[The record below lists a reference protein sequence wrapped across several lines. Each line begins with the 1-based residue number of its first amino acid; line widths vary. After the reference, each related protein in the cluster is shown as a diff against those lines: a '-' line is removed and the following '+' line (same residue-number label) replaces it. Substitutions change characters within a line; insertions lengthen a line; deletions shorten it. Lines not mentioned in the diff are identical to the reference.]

1 MIAIIEAHALSI
13 EYCGVL
19 ALGRTEDRVSFALIR
34 QVGEECISLLPTLAF
49 GEVVKLI
56 VAISPVSIFLVCIA
70 AFLIA
75 AKDKILR
82 SVGALVNIELL
93 AEPGLGVFSR
103 FQDRILEA
111 PLACQDFERSRIVNF
126 IPRKLVLLTA
136 SHGHAVDALTR
147 QVFSMVH
154 CLRLSEAI

>member
-13 EYCGVL
+13 EYSSVL
-19 ALGRTEDRVSFALIR
+19 AFGGAEDRVSFALIC
-34 QVGEECISLLPTLAF
+34 QVGEECVSLLPSLAF

-56 VAISPVSIFLVCIA
+56 VAISPMSIFLVCIA

-111 PLACQDFERSRIVNF
+111 PLARQDFERSRIVNF
-126 IPRKLVLLTA
+126 ILRKLVLLTA
-136 SHGHAVDALTR
+136 SHGHAVDALTW
-147 QVFSMVH
+147 QIFFMVH
-154 CLRLSEAI
+154 RLRSSQAI